1 MIKTFRSKLIRL
13 VIGSSLVFFLL
24 SYTAQSTYQAFRE
37 ADFSEQETTITRGCG
52 KASLSN
58 LLFSTYNCS
67 EGVIADASEGKIL
80 GGTTEKTKKIEG
92 MSREKTP
99 PTESATFLETTKAT
113 AHSQSPYLL
122 LTGLV
127 LAGLSLNFFLKGRR
141 GRSRPMAT
149 VFGHNQNMTGPLKS
163 SSRQPIKTLIHIQP
177 EESVRLLLL
186 DFNQQL
192 PRELQ
197 RQTHETLTDWMRR
210 IQLTTSLTPYLITRY
225 ASRTDL
231 PEERDVIRF
240 EADLTS
246 YLSLLHHSRKVHK
259 GGF

>member
-1 MIKTFRSKLIRL
+1 MIQTFRSKLIRL

-37 ADFSEQETTITRGCG
+37 ADFSQQETTIERGCG

-67 EGVIADASEGKIL
+67 EEIITDDSEGEIL
-80 GGTTEKTKKIEG
+80 GGTTGKTEKMEG
-92 MSREKTP
+92 VSREKIP
-99 PTESATFLETTKAT
+99 PTESATVLETTKAT
-113 AHSQSPYLL
+113 ARSQSPYLL

-127 LAGLSLNFFLKGRR
+127 LAGLSLYLFLKRR
-141 GRSRPMAT
+141 RVRSRPVAT
-149 VFGHNQNMTGPLKS
+149 LFGHNRKMAGPLKS
-163 SSRQPIKTLIHIQP
+163 SIHQLSKTPIHMQPQ
-177 EESVRLLLL
+177 ESVRLLLF

-192 PRELQ
+192 PQKLQ

-231 PEERDVIRF
+231 PEERNVIQF